1 MENDANS
8 DFSLCEECDCLIST
22 QGLHSETCSRFGMSE
37 ILDKEHIPEDINL
50 PGDQLDKSPDHNT
63 GLEHEHIRIKICVC
77 PICQEKCNGT
87 RGLIKHTNACH
98 PTTTTHNDLNDDEND
113 ATSENESEVDD
124 CVDEGIA
131 DYVENHAGEERKKS
145 RKRGTLRS
153 GRGTRYTLEEMK
165 ILKAALNNIED
176 GLDVI
181 NAVEDVS
188 QKTNLNKNRIKV
200 SKKQILIK
208 NCQYFSVYQ
217 IFT

>member
-1 MENDANS
+1 MENDTNS

-22 QGLHSETCSRFGMSE
+22 QGLHSETCSRFGISE
-37 ILDKEHIPEDINL
+37 TLDKEHIPEDINL

-98 PTTTTHNDLNDDEND
+98 PTTTLNDHNDDEND
-113 ATSENESEVDD
+113 ATSDNESEVDD
-124 CVDEGIA
+124 CVD
-131 DYVENHAGEERKKS
+131 VENHAGEEPKKS

-165 ILKAALNNIED
+165 ILKAALNNIEH

-188 QKTNLNKNRIKV
+188 QKTNLNKNRILV
-200 SKKQILIK
+200 S
-208 NCQYFSVYQ
+208 
-217 IFT
+217 T